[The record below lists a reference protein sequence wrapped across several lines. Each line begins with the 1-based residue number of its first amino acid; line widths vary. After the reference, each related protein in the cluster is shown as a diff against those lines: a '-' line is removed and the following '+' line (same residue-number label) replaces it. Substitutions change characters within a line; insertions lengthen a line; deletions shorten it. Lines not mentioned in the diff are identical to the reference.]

1 MKGGELTVSSYRKP
15 ARLSSS
21 IPRPLLG
28 LAFVLIFPST
38 AVVQR
43 ALGFPGVAVYVA
55 AACGLL
61 WLGQRVA
68 FPWVMARMPSR
79 WAAGLLVA
87 GFGAMAT
94 LFLVLYPIANSGVVG
109 GGSDGDDALDVAA
122 AALMQGQYPYY
133 PRTYLGNPISPLPGS
148 VLLAAPFVAILGGSA
163 FQNLLWLV
171 LFFITVCVALR
182 SAGQALLLLWVM
194 LLLSPA
200 LLHALAIGSDYIAN
214 GVFVLLFSWWLL
226 AWTAQPGRRWA
237 VALLLAALLGV
248 ALASRAQFVLLL
260 PLIFSALG
268 QRVGWRPAAGLLAAA
283 VVALAA
289 VTLPFLLYDP
299 AGFTPLGT
307 YREIGIFDAVLPGA
321 GVGITLATA
330 AAGLGLARQDN
341 GNLTVFFRNC
351 TSVLALPVVCGV
363 VLMSI
368 GLGRLDFSFAG
379 FGVMVMFFGTAAFWP
394 GVGTFDQ
401 HPHAAGQPQHHSE

>member
-1 MKGGELTVSSYRKP
+1 MSRP
-15 ARLSSS
+15 SS
-21 IPRPLLG
+21 ISQPLLA
-28 LAFVLIFPST
+28 LAFVLFFPST

-43 ALGFPGVAVYVA
+43 YLGMPGVALYLA
-55 AACGLL
+55 AASVLL
-61 WLGQRVA
+61 WLGQRFV
-68 FPWVMARMPSR
+68 FPWVTARIPPR

-87 GFGAMAT
+87 SFLALAA
-94 LFLVLYPIANSGVVG
+94 LFLALYPIANSGVVG

-122 AALMQGQYPYY
+122 SALLQGQYPYY

-148 VLLAAPFVAILGGSA
+148 VLLATPFVAALGGSA
-163 FQNLLWLV
+163 DQNLLWLA
-171 LFFITVCVALR
+171 LFFVTMGVALR

-214 GVFVLLFSWWLL
+214 GLFVLLFAWWLL
-226 AWTAQPGRRWA
+226 AWASRPSGSILVT
-237 VALLLAALLGV
+237 VLLAALLGV
-248 ALASRAQFVLLL
+248 ALASRAQFILLL

-268 QRVGWRPAAGLLAAA
+268 RRVGWRPAAGLLA
-283 VVALAA
+283 VSIGTLAA

-321 GVGITLATA
+321 GVGIALATA
-330 AAGLGLARQDN
+330 LAGLALAWQDN
-341 GNLTVFFRNC
+341 GQMAVFLRNC
-351 TSVLALPVVCGV
+351 TAVLALPVVCGV

-368 GLGRLDFSFAG
+368 GLGRIDFSFAA
-379 FGVMVMFFGTAAFWP
+379 FGVMFLFFGAAAFWSASRRP
-394 GVGTFDQ
+394 DQ
-401 HPHAAGQPQHHSE
+401 SR